1 MLDLR
6 ALIDELVASEAANK
20 KQLND
25 DHELALILADEDG
38 GTATQKAVHKEMK
51 KRAAAATKALQ
62 NAAKAAS
69 KLATK
74 SRKTPSTRKGQGAIN
89 KGVGATSL
97 VAYERQRAETFADK
111 DKVCS
116 MIVYYQTP
124 LTSSLTSR
132 SPTSVAS
139 LRRSTPS
146 KVCSKLGSSER

>member
-1 MLDLR
+1 M
-6 ALIDELVASEAANK
+6 ASGAANK

-25 DHELALILADEDG
+25 DHELALILTDEDR

-51 KRAAAATKALQ
+51 KRAAAATKALK

-74 SRKTPSTRKGQGAIN
+74 SRKTLSTRKGQGAIN

-97 VAYERQRAETFADK
+97 VAIATTCRDLRGQRQGVLHDCLLSNTTYELPDEPQPNKRGKPEKITLA
-111 DKVCS
+111 
-116 MIVYYQTP
+116 IVYF
-124 LTSSLTSR
+124 
-132 SPTSVAS
+132 
-139 LRRSTPS
+139 TPS